1 MPARRDQHPATGYW
15 IYMTSVITVLI
26 VILVLW
32 FVLKLAGAAIRL
44 IMTVLSLAIIAAIVY
59 FVLMR

>member
-1 MPARRDQHPATGYW
+1 
-15 IYMTSVITVLI
+15 MTSIITALI

-44 IMTVLSLAIIAAIVY
+44 IVTVLSIAVLAAIVY
-59 FVLMR
+59 FLVMR

>member
-1 MPARRDQHPATGYW
+1 
-15 IYMTSVITVLI
+15 MTSVITVLI

-32 FVLKLAGAAIRL
+32 LVLKLAGAAIRL
-44 IMTVLSLAIIAAIVY
+44 IMTVLSMAIIAAIVY

>member
-1 MPARRDQHPATGYW
+1 
-15 IYMTSVITVLI
+15 MTSVITVLI

-32 FVLKLAGAAIRL
+32 LVLKLAGAAIRL
-44 IMTVLSLAIIAAIVY
+44 IMTVLAMAIIAAILY

>member
-1 MPARRDQHPATGYW
+1 M
-15 IYMTSVITVLI
+15 MTSVIAVL
-26 VILVLW
+26 VVVLVLW

-44 IMTVLSLAIIAAIVY
+44 IVAVLSIAIIAAIVY